1 MKDSVIE
8 EINRPNNV
16 KQEPLSAIRR
26 ARERHSSQGDENKSY
41 SVELESVGA
50 VRYTKTE
57 RVCDSTS
64 GMSSTTTLTLESD
77 STVQTTVSQECASS
91 SQGDE
96 NKSYSVELE
105 SVGAVRYTK
114 TERVC
119 DSTSGM
125 SSTTTLTLE
134 IDSTVQT
141 TVSQECASSSQGD
154 VKDMSPI
161 VVLNSVGAIRQATT
175 EGVSDPT
182 SGMSTLASLI
192 DLLPH
197 LQPMHRRE
205 CEYHNPVWWTIWM
218 CLCIFVK
225 GLFSSLRTFSVS
237 EWSGWQS
244 MVSAQLTPFI
254 MYMLAMTLQD
264 DGRLQRRRR
273 KRQKRRRQNRSRQ
286 GSQK

>member
-1 MKDSVIE
+1 MKDSIIE

-57 RVCDSTS
+57 RMCDSTS
-64 GMSSTTTLTLESD
+64 GMSSTTTVILESD

-91 SQGDE
+91 SQGDVKDTSPTVML
-96 NKSYSVELE
+96 N
-105 SVGAVRYTK
+105 SVGAVR
-114 TERVC
+114 R
-119 DSTSGM
+119 
-125 SSTTTLTLE
+125 
-134 IDSTVQT
+134 
-141 TVSQECASSSQGD
+141 
-154 VKDMSPI
+154 
-161 VVLNSVGAIRQATT
+161 ATT
-175 EGVSDPT
+175 EGVGDPT

-197 LQPMHRRE
+197 WQPMHQRK
-205 CEYHNPVWWTIWM
+205 CEDHNPFWWTIWM
-218 CLCIFVK
+218 CLCIFGK
-225 GLFSSLRTFSVS
+225 GLFSFMRAVSVP

-286 GSQK
+286 GSHKEKRKKMEERTTSEERRQRRRQKRSQKGRKKTEERTTSEEREEDRSGVRN